1 MVGARFY
8 ATTPGMTMNSGPTSL
23 WQREWQAC
31 HCAVTFLTRIPL
43 PASPWQDAALTRSSA
58 YFPLVGLLV
67 GSLGALIYA
76 GATQYWHSDIAALLA
91 MAAMLLLTGGF
102 HEDGLADT
110 ADGLGGG
117 WSVDDKLRIM
127 KDSRLGT
134 YGALALVMAL
144 LLKFALLSA
153 LPPASVPA
161 ALILGQVLGRWAALP
176 LIATTAYVRSEG
188 TGKPLVG
195 GVTGPRLLAATG
207 FSLLVLVVLEGTAPG
222 AIALAVVALIA
233 LWRWHCQRQI
243 GGITGDTLGAGN
255 QLAELAV
262 YLVLAATPG

>member
-1 MVGARFY
+1 MS
-8 ATTPGMTMNSGPTSL
+8 SGPTSL

-43 PASPWQDAALTRSSA
+43 PACQWQDAALARSSM

-67 GSLGALIYA
+67 GGLGALVFNLA
-76 GATQYWHSDIAALLA
+76 VPLWDSRIAVLLA

-117 WSVDDKLRIM
+117 WSVEDKLRIM

-144 LLKFALLSA
+144 LLKFSLLSA
-153 LPPASVPA
+153 LPADAVAA

-176 LIATTAYVRSEG
+176 LIAFTPYVRGDG

-195 GVTGPRLLAATG
+195 GVTGKRLALATG
-207 FSLLVLVVLEGTAPG
+207 FSLLVLLVLADAFFTVLLSL
-222 AIALAVVALIA
+222 ALLII
-233 LWRWHCQRQI
+233 LWRWHCRRQI

-262 YLVLAATPG
+262 YLVLTALAR